1 MSKITVYDSTL
12 RDGAQAQGISFTVE
26 DKLKIV
32 ERLDALGIGY
42 IEAGNP
48 GSNPKDLV
56 FFERVRALELKHAK
70 IIAFGATRK
79 PNIHAASDG
88 NLQSLLLA
96 KTEAVAIFGKSWD
109 YQVTDILRTTLAENL
124 TMIGDSIAFLK
135 SNDKEVVF
143 DAEHFFDGYKA
154 NSEYA
159 LSTLQ
164 AATDAGA
171 DVLCLCDT
179 NGGTFPDE
187 VFTITQKV
195 VEHFNCSIGIHCHND
210 CEMAVANSVAAVK
223 AGATQVQ
230 GTINGIGERCGNA
243 NLCSIIPNLQ
253 LKLGLCCIPQEN
265 LAELASAARFVSEIA
280 NMAFNDKAAYVGN
293 DAFAHKGG
301 MHIDAVSKNPISYE
315 HINPALV
322 GNTRHILVSEVAGR
336 SALLAKINAVDASL
350 TKDSLET
357 KRILAHLKL
366 LENDGYQFESAESS
380 FDLLIHKL
388 LGRFEPFF
396 VLNDYKVT
404 VQEKMNAQEYA
415 ENRSNNALASV
426 NISVNNQIEAVTAE
440 GDGPVNALD
449 KAIRKA
455 LERFYPQIAQVKL
468 VDYKVRVLDSDQATA
483 AKVRVLIESADHNSS
498 WTTIGVST
506 DIIDASWRA
515 LCDSI
520 EYKLL
525 QDSQVT
531 TLKLTT
537 LKSTTLKSTTLK
549 AIA

>member
-1 MSKITVYDSTL
+1 MTMQRHITAYDSTL
-12 RDGAQAQGISFTVE
+12 RDGAQAQGVSFTVE

-56 FFERVRALELKHAK
+56 FFERVSALKLKHAK
-70 IIAFGATRK
+70 IIAFGSTRK
-79 PNIHAASDG
+79 PGISPQADN

-96 KTEAVAIFGKSWD
+96 KTKAVAIFGKSWD
-109 YQVTDILRTTLAENL
+109 YQVTDILRTSLAENL
-124 TMIGDSIAFLK
+124 NMIADTVAYLK
-135 SNDKEVVF
+135 QQGKEVVF
-143 DAEHFFDGYKA
+143 DAEHFYDGYKA
-154 NSEYA
+154 NPDYA
-159 LSTLQ
+159 MQTLR
-164 AATDAGA
+164 AAADAGA

-187 VFTITQKV
+187 VFDITQKI
-195 VEHFNCSIGIHCHND
+195 VETVNCKVGIHCHND

-223 AGATQVQ
+223 AGAVQVQ

-253 LKLGLCCIPQEN
+253 LKLGLSCIPQEN
-265 LAELASAARFVSEIA
+265 MSDLASAARFVSEVA
-280 NMAFNDKAAYVGN
+280 NMMFNDKAAYVGH
-293 DAFAHKGG
+293 DAFSHKGG
-301 MHIDAVSKNPISYE
+301 MHIDAVTKNPISYE
-315 HINPALV
+315 HINPELV

-336 SALLAKINAVDASL
+336 SALLAKINAVDATL
-350 TKDSLET
+350 TKDSIET
-357 KRILAHLKL
+357 KRLLEHLKS
-366 LENDGYQFESAESS
+366 LEHDGYQFESAEHS

-388 LGRFEPFF
+388 LGRFQPFF
-396 VLNDYKVT
+396 ALN
-404 VQEKMNAQEYA
+404 EYNVSIHEFSA
-415 ENRSNNALASV
+415 NRSNNAVAKV
-426 NISVNNQIEAVTAE
+426 KISVGEQVESVSAE

-455 LERFYPQIAQVKL
+455 LERFYPQISEVRL
-468 VDYKVRVLDSDQATA
+468 VDYKVRVLDSDKATA
-483 AKVRVLIESADHNSS
+483 AKVRVLIESADQNGS

-515 LCDSI
+515 MLDAI

-525 QDSQVT
+525 RDLQAAKQ
-531 TLKLTT
+531 L
-537 LKSTTLKSTTLK
+537 
-549 AIA
+549 AAA

>member
-1 MSKITVYDSTL
+1 MMQPNITAYDSTL
-12 RDGAQAQGISFTVE
+12 RDGAQAQGVSFTVE

-32 ERLDALGIGY
+32 QRLDDLGIGY

-48 GSNPKDLV
+48 GSNPKDLL
-56 FFERVRALELKHAK
+56 FFERARALKLKHAK
-70 IIAFGATRK
+70 IIAFGSTRK
-79 PNIHAASDG
+79 PNISAAADA

-96 KTEAVAIFGKSWD
+96 KTAAVAIFGKSWD
-109 YQVTDILRTTLAENL
+109 YQVTDILRTTLNENL
-124 TMIGDSIAFLK
+124 AMIGDSVEFLK
-135 SNDKEVVF
+135 LQDKEVVF

-154 NSEYA
+154 NPNYA
-159 LSTLQ
+159 LNTLQ
-164 AATDAGA
+164 SAADAGA

-179 NGGTFPDE
+179 NGGSFPDE
-187 VFTITQKV
+187 IFDITQKV
-195 VEHFNCSIGIHCHND
+195 VARFKIKVGIHCHND

-243 NLCSIIPNLQ
+243 NLCSIIPNVQ
-253 LKLGLCCIPQEN
+253 LKLGLSCIPQEN
-265 LAELASAARFVSEIA
+265 MAELASAARYVSEIA
-280 NMAFNDKAAYVGN
+280 NMAFNDKAAYVGH

-301 MHIDAVSKNPISYE
+301 MHIDAVAKNPISYE

-336 SALLAKINAVDASL
+336 SALLAKIHAVDASL

-483 AKVRVLIESADHNSS
+483 AKVRVLIESADQNSS

-525 QDSQVT
+525 QDSQG
-531 TLKLTT
+531 LKH
-537 LKSTTLKSTTLK
+537 K
-549 AIA
+549 AAKQKAVA

>member
-1 MSKITVYDSTL
+1 MNQVVIYDSTL
-12 RDGAQAQGISFTVE
+12 RDGAQAQGVSFTVE

-56 FFERVRALELKHAK
+56 FFERVRALKLKYAK

-79 PNIHAASDG
+79 PNIHAAADN

-109 YQVTDILRTTLAENL
+109 YQVTDILRTTLDENL
-124 TMIGDSIAFLK
+124 AMISDTVAYLTSQG
-135 SNDKEVVF
+135 KEVVF

-154 NSEYA
+154 NPEYA

-164 AATDAGA
+164 VAADAGA
-171 DVLCLCDT
+171 SVLCLCDT
-179 NGGTFPDE
+179 NGGTFSDE

-195 VEHFNCSIGIHCHND
+195 VAGFKVQVGIHCHND

-223 AGATQVQ
+223 AGAVQVQ

-243 NLCSIIPNLQ
+243 NLCAIIPNIQ
-253 LKLGLCCIPQEN
+253 LKLGLSCIPPEN
-265 LAELASAARFVSEIA
+265 MVDLASAARFVSEIA

-293 DAFAHKGG
+293 DAFSHKGG

-315 HINPALV
+315 HINPELV

-336 SALLAKINAVDASL
+336 SALLAKIKAVDTSL

-357 KRILAHLKL
+357 KRILEHLKS

-396 VLNDYKVT
+396 TLNDYKVS
-404 VQEKMNAQEYA
+404 VQEYA
-415 ENRSNNALASV
+415 ENRSNNAVANV
-426 NISVNNQIEAVTAE
+426 NITVNNQTEAVTAE

-455 LERFYPQIAQVKL
+455 LARFYPQISEVKL
-468 VDYKVRVLDSDQATA
+468 VDYKVRVLDSDKATA
-483 AKVRVLIESADHNSS
+483 AKVRVLIESADQNSS

-515 LCDSI
+515 LCDAI

-525 QDSQVT
+525 QDLQ
-531 TLKLTT
+531 
-537 LKSTTLKSTTLK
+537 
-549 AIA
+549 IAKRLAAA

>member
-1 MSKITVYDSTL
+1 MLKQITAYDSTL

-56 FFERVRALELKHAK
+56 FFERVRALKLKHAK
-70 IIAFGATRK
+70 IIAFGSTRK
-79 PNIHAASDG
+79 PNIHAAVDN

-109 YQVTDILRTTLAENL
+109 YQVTDILRTSLDENL
-124 TMIGDSIAFLK
+124 SMIADSIAFLK
-135 SNDKEVVF
+135 SNGKEVVF

-154 NSEYA
+154 NAEYA
-159 LSTLQ
+159 LNTLQ
-164 AATDAGA
+164 AASNAGA

-195 VEHFNCSIGIHCHND
+195 VALFNDQLVNVQIGIHCHND

-223 AGATQVQ
+223 AGASQVQ

-243 NLCSIIPNLQ
+243 NLCSIIPNVQ
-253 LKLGLCCIPQEN
+253 LKLGFSCIPKEN
-265 LAELASAARFVSEIA
+265 MADLASAARFVSEVA
-280 NMAFNDKAAYVGN
+280 NMMFNDKAAYVGH
-293 DAFAHKGG
+293 DAFSHKGG

-315 HINPALV
+315 HINPELV

-336 SALLAKINAVDASL
+336 SALLAKINAVDESL
-350 TKDSLET
+350 TKDSIET
-357 KRILAHLKL
+357 KRILEHLKS

-396 VLNDYKVT
+396 VLNDYKVS
-404 VQEKMNAQEYA
+404 VQENSA
-415 ENRSNNALASV
+415 ERSNNAVAKV
-426 NISVNNQIEAVTAE
+426 NITVDNQLESVTAE

-449 KAIRKA
+449 KAIRQA
-455 LERFYPQIAQVKL
+455 LARFYPTLSQVKL
-468 VDYKVRVLDSDQATA
+468 VDYKVRVLDSDKATA
-483 AKVRVLIESADHNSS
+483 AKVRVLIESADQNRS

-515 LCDSI
+515 MCDAI

-525 QDSQVT
+525 QDSQVAKR
-531 TLKLTT
+531 L
-537 LKSTTLKSTTLK
+537 
-549 AIA
+549 AAA

>member
-1 MSKITVYDSTL
+1 MHNNQVIAYDSTL
-12 RDGAQAQGISFTVE
+12 RDGAQAQGVSFTVE

-32 ERLDALGIGY
+32 QRLDDLGIGY

-56 FFERVRALELKHAK
+56 FFERVRAIKLKHAK
-70 IIAFGATRK
+70 IIAFGSTRK
-79 PNIHAASDG
+79 PNISADSDN

-96 KTEAVAIFGKSWD
+96 KTKAVAIFGKSWD
-109 YQVTDILRTTLAENL
+109 YQVTDILRTTLDENL
-124 TMIGDSIAFLK
+124 AMIGDSIAFLK
-135 SNDKEVVF
+135 SNGKEVVF

-154 NSEYA
+154 NAEYA
-159 LSTLQ
+159 LNTLQ
-164 AATDAGA
+164 AAAEAGA

-187 VFTITQKV
+187 VFSITQKV
-195 VEHFNCSIGIHCHND
+195 VALFKVQVGIHCHND
-210 CEMAVANSVAAVK
+210 CEMAVANSIAAVK
-223 AGATQVQ
+223 AGAVQVQ

-243 NLCSIIPNLQ
+243 NLCSIIPNVQ
-253 LKLGLCCIPQEN
+253 LKLGLSIIPKEN
-265 LAELASAARFVSEIA
+265 MVDLASAARFVSEVA
-280 NMAFNDKAAYVGN
+280 NMMFNDKAAYVGH
-293 DAFAHKGG
+293 DAFSHKGG

-315 HINPALV
+315 HINPQLV
-322 GNTRHILVSEVAGR
+322 GNSRHILVSEVAGR

-357 KRILAHLKL
+357 KRILEHLKS

-396 VLNDYKVT
+396 ALNDYKVS
-404 VQEKMNAQEYA
+404 VQEYA
-415 ENRSNNALASV
+415 ENRSNNALAQV
-426 NISVNNQIEAVTAE
+426 NISVNGQNEAATAE

-449 KAIRKA
+449 IAIRKA
-455 LERFYPQIAQVKL
+455 LSRFYPQISEVKL

-483 AKVRVLIESADHNSS
+483 AKVRVLIESADQNSS

-515 LCDSI
+515 LCDAI

-525 QDSQVT
+525 QDSQIA
-531 TLKLTT
+531 KF
-537 LKSTTLKSTTLK
+537 K
-549 AIA
+549 ATA

>member
-1 MSKITVYDSTL
+1 MKPNQVIAYDSTL
-12 RDGAQAQGISFTVE
+12 RDGAQAQGVSFTVE

-56 FFERVRALELKHAK
+56 FFERVRALRLKHAK
-70 IIAFGATRK
+70 IIAFGSTRK
-79 PNIHAASDG
+79 PNISAQADN

-109 YQVTDILRTTLAENL
+109 YQVTEILRTSLDENL
-124 TMIGDSIAFLK
+124 NMIADTIDFLK
-135 SNDKEVVF
+135 SQGKEVVF
-143 DAEHFFDGYKA
+143 DAEHFYDGYKA
-154 NSEYA
+154 NAEYA
-159 LSTLQ
+159 LSTLK
-164 AATDAGA
+164 AAVDSGA

-187 VFTITQKV
+187 VFSITQKV
-195 VEHFNCSIGIHCHND
+195 VEKFDCKVGIHCHND

-243 NLCSIIPNLQ
+243 NLCAIIPNLQ
-253 LKLGLCCIPQEN
+253 LKLGLSCIPQQN
-265 LAELASAARFVSEIA
+265 MADLASAARFVSEVA
-280 NMAFNDKAAYVGN
+280 NMMFNEKAAYVGH
-293 DAFAHKGG
+293 DAFSHKGG
-301 MHIDAVSKNPISYE
+301 MHIDAVTKNPISYE
-315 HINPALV
+315 HINPELV
-322 GNTRHILVSEVAGR
+322 GNVRHILVSEVAGR

-350 TKDSLET
+350 TKDSVET
-357 KRILAHLKL
+357 KRILEHLKS

-380 FDLLIHKL
+380 FDLLIHKQ
-388 LGRFEPFF
+388 LGRFQPFF
-396 VLNDYKVT
+396 ELNEYTVS
-404 VQEKMNAQEYA
+404 VQEFSES
-415 ENRSNNALASV
+415 RSNNAVAKV
-426 NISVNNQIEAVTAE
+426 KITVANQVESVTAE

-455 LERFYPQIAQVKL
+455 LERFYPQISEVKL
-468 VDYKVRVLDSDQATA
+468 IDYKVRVLDSDKATA
-483 AKVRVLIESADHNSS
+483 AKVRVLIESADPNSS

-515 LCDSI
+515 MLDAI

-525 QDSQVT
+525 QDSQ
-531 TLKLTT
+531 
-537 LKSTTLKSTTLK
+537 
-549 AIA
+549 IAKRLAVA

>member
-1 MSKITVYDSTL
+1 MLNQITAYDSTL
-12 RDGAQAQGISFTVE
+12 RDGAQAQGVSFTVE

-56 FFERVRALELKHAK
+56 FFERVRALKLKHAK

-79 PNIHAASDG
+79 PNISAAADA

-109 YQVTDILRTTLAENL
+109 YQVTDILRTSLDENL
-124 TMIGDSIAFLK
+124 AMIADSVVFLK
-135 SNDKEVVF
+135 SNGKEVVF
-143 DAEHFFDGYKA
+143 DAEHFFDGYNA
-154 NSEYA
+154 NAEYA
-159 LSTLQ
+159 LKTLQ
-164 AATDAGA
+164 AAADAGA

-187 VFTITQKV
+187 VFTITQKI
-195 VEHFNCSIGIHCHND
+195 VESFNCKIGIHCHND

-253 LKLGLCCIPQEN
+253 LKLGLSCIPTEN
-265 LAELASAARFVSEIA
+265 MAHLASAARFVSEVA
-280 NMAFNDKAAYVGN
+280 NMMFNDKAAYVGH
-293 DAFAHKGG
+293 DAFSHKGG
-301 MHIDAVSKNPISYE
+301 MHIDAVAKNPISYE
-315 HINPALV
+315 HINPQLV

-357 KRILAHLKL
+357 KRILAHLKS

-388 LGRFEPFF
+388 LGRFQPFF
-396 VLNDYKVT
+396 KLNDYKVS
-404 VQEKMNAQEYA
+404 VQEYA
-415 ENRSNNALASV
+415 ANRSNNALANV
-426 NISVNNQIEAVTAE
+426 NITVNNQTEAVTAE

-455 LERFYPQIAQVKL
+455 LERFYPQIADVKL
-468 VDYKVRVLDSDQATA
+468 VDYKVRVLDSDKATA
-483 AKVRVLIESADHNSS
+483 AKVRVLIESADQNSS
-498 WTTIGVST
+498 WITIGVST

-515 LCDSI
+515 LCDAI
-520 EYKLL
+520 EFKLL
-525 QDSQVT
+525 QD
-531 TLKLTT
+531 LH
-537 LKSTTLKSTTLK
+537 K
-549 AIA
+549 ATSLAA

>member
-1 MSKITVYDSTL
+1 MNQVVAYDSTL
-12 RDGAQAQGISFTVE
+12 RDGAQAQGVSFTVE

-32 ERLDALGIGY
+32 QRLDDLGIGY

-56 FFERVRALELKHAK
+56 FFERVRALKLKQAK

-79 PNIHAASDG
+79 PNISATADN

-109 YQVTDILRTTLAENL
+109 YQVTDILRTTLDENL
-124 TMIGDSIAFLK
+124 AMIGDSIAFLK
-135 SNDKEVVF
+135 AQGKEVVF

-154 NSEYA
+154 NSAYA
-159 LSTLQ
+159 LKTLQ
-164 AATDAGA
+164 AARDAGA

-187 VFTITQKV
+187 VFAITQKV
-195 VEHFNCSIGIHCHND
+195 VEKFDCQIGIHCHND

-223 AGATQVQ
+223 AGASQVQ

-243 NLCSIIPNLQ
+243 NLCAIIPNVQ
-253 LKLGLCCIPQEN
+253 LKLDLSCIPPQN
-265 LAELASAARFVSEIA
+265 MADLASVARFVSEIA
-280 NMAFNDKAAYVGN
+280 NLAFNDKAAYVGN

-301 MHIDAVSKNPISYE
+301 MHIDAVSKNPVSYE

-322 GNTRHILVSEVAGR
+322 GNSRHILVSEVAGR
-336 SALLAKINAVDASL
+336 SALLAKINAVDKTL
-350 TKDSLET
+350 NKDSLET
-357 KRILAHLKL
+357 KRILAHLKS

-388 LGRFEPFF
+388 LGKFEPFF
-396 VLNDYKVT
+396 VLNNYKVS
-404 VQEKMNAQEYA
+404 VQENSSE
-415 ENRSNNALASV
+415 RSNNALAIV
-426 NISVNNQIEAVTAE
+426 NITVGKQLESATAE

-449 KAIRKA
+449 IAIRKA
-455 LERFYPQIAQVKL
+455 LSRFYPTIAQVKL

-483 AKVRVLIESADHNSS
+483 AKVRVLIESADQNRS

-515 LCDSI
+515 LCDAI

-525 QDSQVT
+525 QDSQKME
-531 TLKLTT
+531 LQ
-537 LKSTTLKSTTLK
+537 

>member
-1 MSKITVYDSTL
+1 MHQHITAYDSTL
-12 RDGAQAQGISFTVE
+12 RDGAQAQGVSFTVE

-32 ERLDALGIGY
+32 ARLDALGIGY

-56 FFERVRALELKHAK
+56 FFERVRALKLKHAK
-70 IIAFGATRK
+70 IIAFGSTRK
-79 PNIHAASDG
+79 PNISAAADG

-109 YQVTDILRTTLAENL
+109 YQVTDILRTTLIENL
-124 TMIGDSIAFLK
+124 AMIADSIAFLK
-135 SNDKEVVF
+135 AQGKEVVF

-154 NSEYA
+154 NPEYA

-164 AATDAGA
+164 AAHDAGA

-187 VFTITQKV
+187 VFSITQKV
-195 VEHFNCSIGIHCHND
+195 VKTFDCKIGIHCHND

-223 AGATQVQ
+223 AGAVQVQ

-243 NLCSIIPNLQ
+243 NLCSIIPNVQ
-253 LKLGLCCIPQEN
+253 LKLNLSCIPTEN
-265 LAELASAARFVSEIA
+265 MADLASAARFVSEVA
-280 NMAFNDKAAYVGN
+280 NMMFNDKAAYVGH
-293 DAFAHKGG
+293 DAFSHKGG

-350 TKDSLET
+350 TKDSLDT
-357 KRILAHLKL
+357 KRILAHLKS
-366 LENDGYQFESAESS
+366 LENEGYQFESAESS

-396 VLNDYKVT
+396 KLNDYKVS
-404 VQEKMNAQEYA
+404 VQEYA

-426 NISVNNQIEAVTAE
+426 NITVNNQTEAVTAE

-455 LERFYPQIAQVKL
+455 LERFYPTLSQVKL
-468 VDYKVRVLDSDQATA
+468 VDYKVRVLDSDKATA
-483 AKVRVLIESADHNSS
+483 AKVRVLIESADQNRS

-515 LCDSI
+515 LCDAI

-525 QDSQVT
+525 QDSH
-531 TLKLTT
+531 
-537 LKSTTLKSTTLK
+537 K
-549 AIA
+549 ATSLAA

>member
-1 MSKITVYDSTL
+1 MLNQITAYDSTL

-32 ERLDALGIGY
+32 ERLDSLGIGY

-56 FFERVRALELKHAK
+56 FFERARALKLKHAK
-70 IIAFGATRK
+70 IIAFGSTRK

-96 KTEAVAIFGKSWD
+96 NTDAVAIFGKSWD
-109 YQVTDILRTTLAENL
+109 YQVTDILRTTLDENL
-124 TMIGDSIAFLK
+124 AMIADSVAFLK
-135 SNDKEVVF
+135 AQGKEVIF

-154 NSEYA
+154 NAEYA
-159 LSTLQ
+159 LKTLQ
-164 AATDAGA
+164 AAADAGA

-187 VFTITQKV
+187 VFSITQKV
-195 VEHFNCSIGIHCHND
+195 VEKFDCLVGIHCHND

-223 AGATQVQ
+223 AGAKQVQ

-253 LKLGLCCIPQEN
+253 LKLGLSIIPKEN
-265 LAELASAARFVSEIA
+265 MADLASAARFVSEVA
-280 NMAFNDKAAYVGN
+280 NIMFNDKAAYVGH
-293 DAFAHKGG
+293 DAFSHKGG
-301 MHIDAVSKNPISYE
+301 MHIDAVTKNPISYE

-350 TKDSLET
+350 TKDSIET
-357 KRILAHLKL
+357 KRILEHLKS

-380 FDLLIHKL
+380 FDLLIHKQ
-388 LGRFEPFF
+388 LGHFQPFF
-396 VLNDYKVT
+396 ELNDYKVS
-404 VQEKMNAQEYA
+404 VQEFSES
-415 ENRSNNALASV
+415 RSNNAVAKVKITVAGQVES
-426 NISVNNQIEAVTAE
+426 ATAE

-455 LERFYPQIAQVKL
+455 LERFYPQISEVKL
-468 VDYKVRVLDSDQATA
+468 IDYKVRVLDSDKATA
-483 AKVRVLIESADHNSS
+483 AKVRVLIESADQHRS

-515 LCDSI
+515 MCDAI

-525 QDSQVT
+525 QDSQ
-531 TLKLTT
+531 
-537 LKSTTLKSTTLK
+537 
-549 AIA
+549 IAKRLAVA

>member
-1 MSKITVYDSTL
+1 MAMQQHITAYDSTL
-12 RDGAQAQGISFTVE
+12 RDGAQAQGVSFTVE

-56 FFERVRALELKHAK
+56 FFERVRALKLKHAK
-70 IIAFGATRK
+70 IIAFGSTRK
-79 PNIHAASDG
+79 PNIAVQSDN

-96 KTEAVAIFGKSWD
+96 KTPAVAIFGKSWD
-109 YQVTDILRTTLAENL
+109 YQVTDILRTTLDENL
-124 TMIGDSIAFLK
+124 SMIADSIVFLK
-135 SNDKEVVF
+135 AQGKEVVF

-154 NSEYA
+154 NAKYA

-164 AATDAGA
+164 AAADAGA

-187 VFTITQKV
+187 VFSITQKV
-195 VEHFNCSIGIHCHND
+195 VNQFSTKFNTKIGIHCHND

-223 AGATQVQ
+223 AGAVQVQ

-243 NLCSIIPNLQ
+243 NLCAIIPNLQ
-253 LKLGLCCIPQEN
+253 LKLGLSCIPQQN
-265 LAELASAARFVSEIA
+265 MADLASAARFVSEVA
-280 NMAFNDKAAYVGN
+280 NMAFNDKAAYVGH
-293 DAFAHKGG
+293 DAFSHKGG
-301 MHIDAVSKNPISYE
+301 MHIDAVTKNPISYE
-315 HINPALV
+315 HINPELV
-322 GNTRHILVSEVAGR
+322 GNARHILVSEVAGR

-350 TKDSLET
+350 TKDSIET
-357 KRILAHLKL
+357 KRILAHLKS
-366 LENDGYQFESAESS
+366 LENDGYQFESAEHS
-380 FDLLIHKL
+380 FDLLIHKQ
-388 LGRFEPFF
+388 LGRFQPFF
-396 VLNDYKVT
+396 ELNDYT
-404 VQEKMNAQEYA
+404 VNVH
-415 ENRSNNALASV
+415 ENSSERSNNAVAKV
-426 NISVNNQIEAVTAE
+426 KITVANQIESVTAE

-455 LERFYPQIAQVKL
+455 LERFYPQISEVRL
-468 VDYKVRVLDSDQATA
+468 VDYKVRVLDSDKATA
-483 AKVRVLIESADHNSS
+483 AKVRVLIESADQHSS

-515 LCDSI
+515 MLDAI

-525 QDSQVT
+525 QDSQIA
-531 TLKLTT
+531 KH
-537 LKSTTLKSTTLK
+537 K
-549 AIA
+549 ATA

>member
-1 MSKITVYDSTL
+1 MLNQITAYDSTL
-12 RDGAQAQGISFTVE
+12 RDGAQAQGVSFTVE

-32 ERLDALGIGY
+32 ARLDALGIGY

-56 FFERVRALELKHAK
+56 FFERVRALKLKHAK
-70 IIAFGATRK
+70 IIAFGSTRK
-79 PNIHAASDG
+79 PNIHAAADG

-109 YQVTDILRTTLAENL
+109 YQVTDILRTTLDENL
-124 TMIGDSIAFLK
+124 AMIADSVAFLK
-135 SNDKEVVF
+135 AQGKEVVF

-154 NSEYA
+154 NAEYA
-159 LSTLQ
+159 LKTLQ
-164 AATDAGA
+164 AAADAGA

-187 VFTITQKV
+187 VFSITQKV
-195 VEHFNCSIGIHCHND
+195 VEKFDCLVGIHCHND

-243 NLCSIIPNLQ
+243 NLCSIIPNVQ
-253 LKLGLCCIPQEN
+253 LKLGLSIIPKEN
-265 LAELASAARFVSEIA
+265 MADLASAARFVSEVA
-280 NMAFNDKAAYVGN
+280 NTMFNDKAAYVGH
-293 DAFAHKGG
+293 DAFSHKGG
-301 MHIDAVSKNPISYE
+301 MHIDAVTKNPISYE

-336 SALLAKINAVDASL
+336 SALLAKIKAVDASL
-350 TKDSLET
+350 TKDSSET
-357 KRILAHLKL
+357 KRILEHLKS

-388 LGRFEPFF
+388 LGRFESFF
-396 VLNDYKVT
+396 VLNDYKVS
-404 VQEKMNAQEYA
+404 VQEYA
-415 ENRSNNALASV
+415 ENRSNNAVAKV
-426 NISVNNQIEAVTAE
+426 NITVNNQTEAVTAE

-455 LERFYPQIAQVKL
+455 LERFYPQIREVKL
-468 VDYKVRVLDSDQATA
+468 IDYKVRVLDSDKATA
-483 AKVRVLIESADHNSS
+483 AKVRVLIESADQHRS

-515 LCDSI
+515 MCDAI

-525 QDSQVT
+525 QDSQ
-531 TLKLTT
+531 
-537 LKSTTLKSTTLK
+537 
-549 AIA
+549 IAKRLAVA